1 MITRL
6 LRYRVHPLVFSD
18 DEEEITKDEME
29 DVIDATNKPR
39 EDISFYRQLDPDNL
53 EHYPTF
59 ISAVYK
65 DDTPYFGEE
74 DTHLELCVPKNRD
87 DLEFDKFSGFE
98 KSAKKLKAILK
109 NFKEES
115 NNPFFDA
122 IIFDLMTYMTEGEKA
137 LDLAKFK
144 RQ

>member
-1 MITRL
+1 
-6 LRYRVHPLVFSD
+6 
-18 DEEEITKDEME
+18 ME
-29 DVIDATNKPR
+29 DVIDATNKPK

-74 DTHLELCVPKNRD
+74 DTHLELCVLKNRD

-137 LDLAKFK
+137 LDWAKFK